1 MAHARLLST
10 RNNLGAD
17 RSGRHLGV
25 KKRRRDEV
33 RTAASRS
40 VHNRAGEI
48 VKTLLVYSNRA
59 RILEPAPPIGL
70 SYVATAT
77 RAAGHD
83 VRFVDL
89 MLSSDPAREL
99 RRALAEFDPDVV
111 GISVRNIDN
120 VVAQRVARHLDEL
133 EIVLATVRAH
143 SGARIVL
150 GGPAASILGPVALAR
165 LDADFAIVGEGEVAF
180 PELLSALATG
190 GDFRRVPGL
199 CYRDGERIEANPPVR
214 QERFGS
220 SLMGDWVDWPAY
232 ERGGG
237 TWAIHTKRGCPL
249 QCVFCNYP
257 VMEGHSLRRRS
268 AADVVDEIEHVQAT
282 VGPRTFEF
290 TDSTFNVPESHARS
304 ICEEVIRRKLRVK
317 LSAVGINPLTVSED
331 LFGLMKRAGFIS
343 LVISPDSANDAM
355 LRNLR
360 KGFTAD
366 HVRSTARWARAS
378 GIRCTWFFLFGG
390 PGETN
395 ATAEETV
402 SFVEEHLNWKRFL
415 SVMMTG
421 IRIFPGT
428 ELARHA
434 VATGY
439 IGADRDL
446 CESYFYFSKELDEA
460 WLLGRI
466 DRAILRCPT
475 VVHGAEQNGST
486 AERWCNQALHRLG
499 VAPPYYRFL
508 PMVLRLPSL
517 SAWRS
522 RHTNINLTARE
533 HRG

>member
-1 MAHARLLST
+1 MNDSSAPSQ
-10 RNNLGAD
+10 
-17 RSGRHLGV
+17 RSRV
-25 KKRRRDEV
+25 
-33 RTAASRS
+33 
-40 VHNRAGEI
+40 
-48 VKTLLVYSNRA
+48 LLVYSNRA

-70 SYVATAT
+70 AYVATAT

-89 MLSSDPAREL
+89 MLSPDPQGDL
-99 RRALAEFDPDVV
+99 RRALVEFRPDVI

-133 EIVLATVRAH
+133 DVVLATARAH
-143 SGARIVL
+143 SDARIVL
-150 GGPAASILGPVALAR
+150 GGPAASILGPVALER

-180 PELLSALATG
+180 PELLAALAVG
-190 GDFRRVPGL
+190 GDLRAVPGL
-199 CYRDGERIEANPPVR
+199 CYRDGERIEVNPPVR
-214 QERFGS
+214 QEAFGRS
-220 SLMGDWVDWPAY
+220 NMGDWVDWRAY

-257 VMEGHSLRRRS
+257 VMEGHALRQRS
-268 AADVVDEIEHVQAT
+268 AVDVVDEIERVRAT

-304 ICEEVIRRKLRVK
+304 ICEEIIRRKLRVK

-331 LFGLMKRAGFIS
+331 LFDLMIRAGFVS
-343 LVISPDSANDAM
+343 LIISPDSANDAM

-360 KGFTAD
+360 KGFTAE
-366 HVRSTARWARAS
+366 HVRNTARWARRS

-395 ATAEETV
+395 ETAEETV
-402 SFVEEHLNWKRFL
+402 AFVEEHLNWKRFL

-434 VATGY
+434 VSSDY

-446 CESYFYFSKELDEA
+446 CDSYFYFSKDLDEA

-475 VVHGAEQNGST
+475 IVHGAEQNGSA
-486 AERWCNQALHRLG
+486 AERWCNRALHHLG

-517 SAWRS
+517 AAWRS
-522 RHTNINLTARE
+522 RNTNVGLTASE
-533 HRG
+533 HRGS